1 MKPISEFLQ
10 RVVCPKNCSNQMCDY
25 CLITPN
31 QQILFIETDTFK
43 YVQLEIA
50 SAKLQNNTVNSTM
63 SITIN
68 RLISSQIHFNEC
80 MLFFECL
87 KIWNNY

>member
-1 MKPISEFLQ
+1 MKPISEFSQ

-43 YVQLEIA
+43 HVQLEI
-50 SAKLQNNTVNSTM
+50 SQRE
-63 SITIN
+63 IT
-68 RLISSQIHFNEC
+68 
-80 MLFFECL
+80 
-87 KIWNNY
+87 K